1 MENKIEICKYIQNN
15 VEKLS
20 DIEINQ
26 IFKILYESKS
36 CYSQNNHGIFCN
48 LSWLD
53 ESILQQIYD
62 YIQFCLKSHNE
73 ISHYELMKSL
83 ITDSMT
89 PREKPD
95 DKTLEKSNTTNVQ
108 VNAPVKTTKI
118 SSSMKFYL
126 LKKRFLKKTNTIQ
139 SNILNDLVHEEY
151 AITS

>member
-1 MENKIEICKYIQNN
+1 MENKTEICKYIQNN

-20 DIEINQ
+20 DIEIHQ
-26 IFKILYESKS
+26 IFKILYDSKS

-48 LSWLD
+48 LSWID

-95 DKTLEKSNTTNVQ
+95 DKLLDKANTSNMQ
-108 VNAPVKTTKI
+108 VSTVTKAAKI

-126 LKKRFLKKTNTIQ
+126 LKKRFLKKTNTVQ
-139 SNILNDLVHEEY
+139 SNIVNDLVHEEY
-151 AITS
+151 IVT